1 MAVVWLFFSK
11 LTNDNGWLCSS
22 LLLVEAK
29 SEQFQPG
36 LIWIVKGFAKKML
49 FTKVIYNFLS
59 FLHSFPTLFGN
70 CLLNV
75 SSKISAFKRTPAGGG
90 RHHSNC

>member
-1 MAVVWLFFSK
+1 MS
-11 LTNDNGWLCSS
+11 NDNGWLCSS

-70 CLLNV
+70 CLLNA
-75 SSKISAFKRTPAGGG
+75 SSKISALKRTPAAGGEG
-90 RHHSNC
+90 IIVIVWSFNLLF